1 MSEPRRTRRAGK
13 RRDHSPC
20 KKSPGPHS
28 DPDKAHFQPL
38 LTSKRA
44 CSCIYL
50 PSYLLLFLFSPLSA
64 TPHPAP
70 ALASPFQSLSCGWS
84 SSGPVIGPFGVGGN
98 VEAYLEQRL
107 CGLRKI
113 SPHFPSHLHLSGL
126 WAAQGIRPGQASLW
140 PPHSSCSDAS
150 IKDAHQCIPS
160 GLCCLLPVGTSWRRS
175 TRDSGDS
182 PEEGGA
188 QSEEITALALDS
200 EIDGEFCSHCCWAP
214 L

>member
-1 MSEPRRTRRAGK
+1 MNELRRTRRARK

-20 KKSPGPHS
+20 KKSPSCQCPGPHS

-38 LTSKRA
+38 LTLKRA

-50 PSYLLLFLFSPLSA
+50 PSYLLLFLFSISNP
-64 TPHPAP
+64 TPTP
-70 ALASPFQSLSCGWS
+70 ASPLQSLSCGWS
-84 SSGPVIGPFGVGGN
+84 SSGPVVGPFGVGGN

-107 CGLRKI
+107 C
-113 SPHFPSHLHLSGL
+113 PHFPSHLHLSGL
-126 WAAQGIRPGQASLW
+126 WATRSSGQTSLW
-140 PPHSSCSDAS
+140 PPQSSCSDAS

-160 GLCCLLPVGTSWRRS
+160 GLCCLLPVGSSWRRS
-175 TRDSGDS
+175 TRDSGNS

-188 QSEEITALALDS
+188 QSEEIMALALDS
-200 EIDGEFCSHCCWAP
+200 EIAGEFCSRCCWAP